1 MATVQTICARAATL
15 LQLEEHRKHFLNPV
29 RLALL
34 LSKSNVLALSVVE
47 QHCKL
52 HGQLHDAM
60 ADVLLALIG
69 AYFQESGGF
78 VSIADLWYWLDTDLP
93 PSKLFAPVAHMFFA
107 LDQLFRG
114 GTLSIRVFAEHIYDG
129 REILI
134 VDF

>member
-1 MATVQTICARAATL
+1 MSSALLAAAFYMQFPSDHS

-47 QHCKL
+47 QHCTS

-69 AYFQESGGF
+69 AHFQESGGF

-107 LDQLFRG
+107 LDDKQF
-114 GTLSIRVFAEHIYDG
+114 F
-129 REILI
+129 
-134 VDF
+134 